1 MEEFNSSKGKG
12 LIYIFGETIFENLI
26 IMLLIYL
33 TNSFEITYLLKIA
46 LIIVNIYQTYYILL
60 YIFINYTIDDKYLN
74 INVIGRFTIDKILID
89 DIQFYNRKKGEI
101 KGIKISGHGKDF
113 FALGK
118 SIIDKIGLTKMYVTS
133 SKDVIY
139 LTTKDI
145 TYGITPEDGDKFEKF
160 LKEKGVENCE
170 WLYVEN
176 KNVHLHN
183 DKKYFIPFIMST
195 VLIIILTL
203 NPFIKYLKGS
213 LPTKIPISFDPSFNP
228 ISFGT
233 GKQFAFKQMVYGVLN
248 MIVLLCM
255 YYASYFYSKYD
266 KKSAYKYLYISLII
280 TLFFLIMQFKIL
292 NTF

>member
-1 MEEFNSSKGKG
+1 MEKFNSSKGKG
-12 LIYIFGETIFENLI
+12 LIYIFGETIFQNLI

-46 LIIVNIYQTYYILL
+46 LIIVNIYQIYYILL
-60 YIFINYTIDDKYLN
+60 CIFVNYTIDDRYLN
-74 INVIGRFTIDKILID
+74 INIIGGLTIDKILID
-89 DIQFYNRKKGEI
+89 DIQFYNRKQGKI
-101 KGIKISGHGKDF
+101 KGIKISGHGKDY

-118 SIIDKIGLTKMYVTS
+118 SIIDKIGLVKMYVTS

-139 LTTKDI
+139 LKTKDL
-145 TYGITPEDGDKFEKF
+145 TYGIAPEDGEKFEKF
-160 LKEKGVENCE
+160 LKEKGVENSE
-170 WLYVEN
+170 WTYMEN

-183 DKKYFIPFIMST
+183 DKKYFIPFIIST
-195 VLIIILTL
+195 ILIIILTL
-203 NPFIKYLKGS
+203 NPFIKYLKGT
-213 LPTKIPISFDPSFNP
+213 LPAKMPVAFDPSFNP
-228 ISFGT
+228 IYFGT

-266 KKSAYKYLYISLII
+266 KKSAYKYMYISLAI
-280 TLFFLIMQFKIL
+280 TMFFLIMQFKIL